1 MFRTKPDR
9 FVSGTTPPATSRDF
23 FGNYLGRLRRGSRER
38 KRPEVV
44 PKASRLVALRRVI
57 IAEAIRHFLKHPP
70 NPQPDCWGSLA
81 QLLCPR
87 RAKCLPARRL
97 EISRSEMA
105 EEYMDAAWSNK
116 PGGPPGSRDAEAD
129 PRR

>member
-44 PKASRLVALRRVI
+44 PKTSRLVVRRPIHSRRRSGTFCASVKKKSGPEWTRSSNSLRGNYTPLISPVG
-57 IAEAIRHFLKHPP
+57 
-70 NPQPDCWGSLA
+70 WG
-81 QLLCPR
+81 QHVVVP
-87 RAKCLPARRL
+87 
-97 EISRSEMA
+97 
-105 EEYMDAAWSNK
+105 
-116 PGGPPGSRDAEAD
+116 
-129 PRR
+129 